1 MWMSKRGGIAGEH
14 RGAAGTG
21 QVTIGGMQ
29 PAVCTEGEVRRA
41 AVLGPAGYY
50 WSPAAGD
57 RAMVLQAGDLGEE
70 ACLAGIVQ
78 EPPVKLE
85 PGQAMIGTAGSYIL
99 IDENGVSLHGAIQVD
114 GTLTVGGK
122 MVVSGQ
128 MRASDEVHLNG
139 AVFINGIFQVDD

>member
-21 QVTIGGMQ
+21 QVTIGGMR

-41 AVLGPAGYY
+41 SVLGPAGYY
-50 WSPAAGD
+50 WSPEAGC

-78 EPPVKLE
+78 EPPVKLK
-85 PGQAMIGTAGSYIL
+85 PGQAMIGTADSYIL
-99 IDENGVSLHGAIQVD
+99 VDEGGVSLHGSIHVD
-114 GTLTVGGK
+114 GCLTVSGK
-122 MVVSGQ
+122 VIVAGQ
-128 MRASDEVHLNG
+128 MQASDEVHLDG
-139 AVFINGIFQVDD
+139 AVFINGVFQVGD